1 MIALLIFQILLI
13 VENIGE
19 SCTGPSK
26 LPHCKLSLDCLRVK
40 GLLVVTIFKLDHG
53 LKCRSS
59 HILIIFIRK
68 VEVCAVSDDLAHGH
82 VIASGCVGATHTL
95 LLHR

>member
-1 MIALLIFQILLI
+1 MITLLIFQILLI

-19 SCTGPSK
+19 SLTVSSK

-40 GLLVVTIFKLDHG
+40 GLLVVTIFKFYHG
-53 LKCRSS
+53 LKCRTS

-68 VEVCAVSDDLAHGH
+68 VEVRALSDDLAHGH
-82 VIASGCVGATHTL
+82 VIPSGSV
-95 LLHR
+95 

>member
-19 SCTGPSK
+19 SCCSSSK
-26 LPHCKLSLDCLRVK
+26 LPHCKLSFDCLRVK

-82 VIASGCVGATHTL
+82 VIPCGSV
-95 LLHR
+95 